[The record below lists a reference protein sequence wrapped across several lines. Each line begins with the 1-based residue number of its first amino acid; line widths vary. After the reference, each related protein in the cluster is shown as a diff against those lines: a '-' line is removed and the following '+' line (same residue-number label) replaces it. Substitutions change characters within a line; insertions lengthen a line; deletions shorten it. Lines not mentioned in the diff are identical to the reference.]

1 MTCPRCQSDLTPLET
16 STQPEVVCP
25 ECKTP
30 VPNPGSSNG
39 DPQPEQGDPKGQT
52 PSTEKVIV
60 SPGGVQFGSEEEERG
75 PDNGSGQDHLHT
87 APTATPLDEQT
98 PDLEELP
105 SGLPPDQATSPEE
118 IEEEVRKDF
127 GEYEILAE
135 VGRGAM
141 GIVYRARHRFLKREV
156 AIKVML
162 AGMYAS
168 KKQVARFYREAQA
181 AAKLRHPNIVPIYDI
196 GKRHGRHF
204 FTMDYVEGR
213 SLSSMGHAG
222 DITIRGALR
231 FVIELAEALAYA
243 HSQKVIHRDVKPS
256 NIIVDMDGKPHIMD
270 FGLAKQLD
278 SGTKFTQTGSAIG
291 TPAYMSPEQAA
302 GESHRLDH
310 RSDVYSLGAVLYEL
324 VTGRPPFEG
333 DNMMKIIMQV
343 LNHDPALPRALNP
356 KVHRDI
362 QTIILKAME
371 KNPERRYQTM
381 QEFADDLRRFI
392 AGEAILARPAS
403 TLYRT
408 WRKARKHTL
417 AVVSICIACIIAG
430 LSSVVVFVTKEKLQR
445 ADQARILAEIEL
457 REEKQKEVQAVKPKE
472 VQAVIDDFDGP
483 ELAEVWKPQGKPE
496 AWRIEDGKLVAEAT
510 GEEVLMLVPPVLLE
524 GNTWLEYQVQIP
536 EDCETYRLDCLIGA
550 DHSQAF
556 RVIIESDDP
565 KPHLVL
571 QRSGVKLAEVD
582 IGLFEK
588 GRAYGCLL
596 ERRADQLRFELRAG
610 DELVAALRY
619 RDRDIIRD
627 MGTPEDGKFNL
638 GFAVW
643 NSRAHLDGVRVT
655 RESTPTKSPLF
666 YHPQK
671 LMLRKQYDVAITELS
686 DIMLDEM
693 RSEFER
699 HKARHLI
706 GRCWELK
713 GQYGKALEFYEA
725 IPAEIQTPAPA
736 EDEESPDADAFIAEN
751 ELRKFFCF
759 FRIGRLPQAATA
771 LAQLAETGVLID
783 RANVWHFRDALGRC
797 LVTPRLEEAL
807 IILQKARFTP
817 VGPTPEAEAKG
828 LTLHELSRST
838 GTSLYNDFL
847 EKAVKLALK
856 FAQGTHANYGRI
868 IEVYGAFPDPAM
880 SAAVRQGLRQATRLG
895 KLNDSLA
902 LLKFASDELPDA
914 GTLDD
919 EALKLGDRLC
929 QLQHFQRVLDVYQS
943 YPSLRLLACFQKAVD
958 GLLKQGKRDVA
969 STLYSHA
976 VEIAKGREEAV
987 DEVVH
992 ESLEKM
998 AASLMDAY
1006 ARAGA
1011 YEPFMKILSAPGRSS
1026 VTLVTPVETA
1036 LARTIEK
1043 EEYEQAI
1050 ELLKAFRERSLP
1062 TTETLLRQMQ
1072 RLADKLAGQQMVQ
1085 AFKSTYNAYPVDQ
1098 FATSLVK
1105 LMRACQQKEGYASC
1119 VELLKFAKDKL
1130 DLGLMKEAEPEFEG
1144 FLIQF
1149 AANANKRGNSQEI
1162 IAAHRAF
1169 PSEKLLPQFTRAI
1182 DLGLTPAVD
1191 TQTPSSLNYL
1201 SLINLFTYA
1210 RQHWPFPQAPEL
1222 HQRLLKFAHGLLTVP
1237 KEPAPEGEAE
1247 GGEAGEAAPA
1257 ADDQAV
1263 LARRAFEM
1271 LVKGFE
1277 DAMEESREETEAYYG
1292 LAVEYADLLLLADQ
1306 LPEAGEHLDE
1316 LAPNLPRQHALRD
1329 DVVLRLAVVVA
1340 DSGDRETAASLWKV
1354 LSEESGKDGAY
1365 RHLAGFMAGEDVAG
1379 AFEGWED
1386 KTLVAFLNAL
1396 GNHSRGVESDV
1407 FQAALEE
1414 VVALCKKQPTW
1425 YSAVATSR
1433 LRKLEKERAEA
1444 EATAAA
1450 AAAAEAAA
1458 KEGEEETPD
1467 KPANGEAGPD

>member
-1 MTCPRCQSDLTPLET
+1 M
-16 STQPEVVCP
+16 VCP
-25 ECKTP
+25 ECKAS

-39 DPQPEQGDPKGQT
+39 DPSPPKQADRKGQT
-52 PSTEKVIV
+52 SSTEQVVV
-60 SPGGVQFGSEEEERG
+60 SPGGVHFGSEEEGESAPDSG
-75 PDNGSGQDHLHT
+75 PDQDHLHS

-98 PDLEELP
+98 PGIGELP
-105 SGLPPDQATSPEE
+105 TGLPPAQATGSGE
-118 IEEEVRKDF
+118 IEDEVRKDF
-127 GEYEILAE
+127 GEYEIISE

-141 GIVYRARHRFLKREV
+141 GIIYRARHRFLKREV

-213 SLSSMGHAG
+213 SLSSMVHAG

-231 FVIELAEALAYA
+231 LVIELAEALAYA
-243 HSQKVIHRDVKPS
+243 HSQKVIHRDIKPS
-256 NIIVDMDGKPHIMD
+256 NIIVDMDGKPHLMD

-310 RSDVYSLGAVLYEL
+310 RSDLYSLGAVLYEL

-333 DNMMKIIMQV
+333 ENMMKVIMQV

-362 QTIILKAME
+362 QTVILKAME

-381 QEFADDLRRFI
+381 QEYADDLRRFM
-392 AGEAILARPAS
+392 AGEAILARPANA
-403 TLYRT
+403 LYRY

-417 AVVSICIACIIAG
+417 AVVSISIACIIAG
-430 LSSVVVFVTKEKLQR
+430 LSSVYVVVTKEKLQR

-457 REEKQKEVQAVKPKE
+457 RQEKEMEARQVKPKE
-472 VQAVIDDFDGP
+472 VQAVIDDFAGP
-483 ELAEVWKPQGKPE
+483 GLAEVWKPQGKPE
-496 AWRIEDGKLVAEAT
+496 AWRIENGELVAEAT

-524 GNTWLEYQVQIP
+524 GNIRFEYQVRVP
-536 EDCETYRLDCLIGA
+536 EDCEAYRLDCLIGA

-556 RVIIESDDP
+556 RVIIESDKP

-571 QRSGVKLAEVD
+571 QRSGVELAEVD

-596 ERRADQLRFELRAG
+596 ERREDQLRFELRAG

-627 MGTPEDGKFNL
+627 LGTPEDGKFNL

-643 NSRAHLDGVRVT
+643 DSRVYLDGVRVT

-671 LMLRKQYDVAITELS
+671 LMLRKQYDVAISELS

-693 RSEFER
+693 RSDFER

-725 IPAEIQTPAPA
+725 IPAEIRPPVPVKD
-736 EDEESPDADAFIAEN
+736 EDDFSADAFIAEN
-751 ELRKFFCF
+751 ALRRFFCF
-759 FRIGRLPQAATA
+759 FRTGRLPQAAAA
-771 LAQLAETGVLID
+771 LTQLAETGTLID
-783 RANVWHFRDALGRC
+783 GANVWHFRDALGRC

-807 IILQKARFTP
+807 VILQKARFMP
-817 VGPTPEAEAKG
+817 VGAPSGEAEAGVKG
-828 LTLHELSRST
+828 LTLHELARLT

-856 FAQGTHANYGRI
+856 FAQGTHANFGRI

-895 KLNDSLA
+895 KLDDSLA
-902 LLKFASDELPDA
+902 LLKFASEKLPEVE
-914 GTLDD
+914 TLDE
-919 EALKLGDRLC
+919 EALKLGDRFC
-929 QLQHFQRVLDVYQS
+929 QLQQFPRVLDVYQS
-943 YPSLRLLACFQKAVD
+943 YPSLPLLACFQKAVD
-958 GLLKQGKRDVA
+958 GLLKQGDRDAA
-969 STLYSHA
+969 SALYTQA
-976 VEIAKGREEAV
+976 IEIVKAKEETAG
-987 DEVVH
+987 EAVH

-1006 ARAGA
+1006 ARSGD
-1011 YEPFMKILSAPGRSS
+1011 YEPFLKILSAPGRSS

-1085 AFKSTYNAYPVDQ
+1085 AFKSVYNAYPVDR

-1105 LMRACQQKEGYASC
+1105 LMQTCQQKGGYASC
-1119 VELLKFAKDKL
+1119 VELLKFARDKL
-1130 DLGLMKEAEPEFEG
+1130 DLGLMKEAEPAFEQ
-1144 FLIQF
+1144 FVVQF
-1149 AANANKRGNSQEI
+1149 AADANKRGNSQEI

-1169 PSEKLLPQFTRAI
+1169 PSNKLLPQFTRAI
-1182 DLGLTPAVD
+1182 DLELAPAGD
-1191 TQTPSSLNYL
+1191 DQTPPSLNYL

-1210 RQHWPFPQAPEL
+1210 GQHWPFPQAPEL
-1222 HQRLLKFAHGLLTVP
+1222 HQRLLKFAHGLLTMP
-1237 KEPAPEGEAE
+1237 EKSAPPGETTGAGAE
-1247 GGEAGEAAPA
+1247 EAAPTAGEQA
-1257 ADDQAV
+1257 AV
-1263 LARRAFEM
+1263 ARRAFEM
-1271 LVKGFE
+1271 LVKGFK
-1277 DAMEESREETEAYYG
+1277 DAMEESKAETEAYYG

-1306 LPEAGEHLDE
+1306 LPEAGKHLDE

-1329 DVVLRLAVVVA
+1329 DVVLRLAVVIA
-1340 DSGDRETAASLWKV
+1340 DSGDKETVTSLWKI
-1354 LSEESGKDGAY
+1354 LSEESGADGTY
-1365 RHLAGFMAGEDVAG
+1365 RHLAEFMAGEEV
-1379 AFEGWED
+1379 EGVFQGWQD
-1386 KTLVAFLNAL
+1386 QALVAFLSAL
-1396 GNHSRGVESDV
+1396 RAHARDGERDV

-1414 VVALCKKQPTW
+1414 VVALCAKQPTW
-1425 YSAVATSR
+1425 YSAVAASR
-1433 LRKLEKERAEA
+1433 LRKLVKERAEA
-1444 EATAAA
+1444 EAAAA
-1450 AAAAEAAA
+1450 ASAETTPEEGKEDAPA
-1458 KEGEEETPD
+1458 KA
-1467 KPANGEAGPD
+1467 ANGEAGTN